1 MFDDLR
7 SFVEALDSIGKLR
20 RIDGADWDLEV
31 GAICELMAERIES
44 PLLFDKVKDYPEG
57 YRIVANL
64 LQTPIAQKLA
74 LGIPEHLSDLE
85 VIRYWKDKFN
95 KYEPVPPVE
104 VGSGP
109 IMENVFTG
117 DGIDILKFP
126 TPKWH
131 EKDGGRYIGTGVST
145 ITRCSDE
152 GWVNIG
158 TYRVMIQDAKTLS
171 FYVSPGQHA
180 SIMRERYW
188 AKGEDCPVVMCFGQ
202 DPLLYGISVMPLPW
216 GMSEYDFAGYI
227 KGSPIEV
234 IKGKATIAAAMMVEI
249 TAEQGQKQSLQ
260 AKRIIL
266 ATGSKP
272 MVLPVP
278 GADSTSGIINAESIL
293 NLESIPESLLMIG
306 GGVIGV
312 EMGTILAR
320 LGCKVT
326 IVEMM
331 PHILPIEDAE
341 VTAILARA
349 LKDDGL
355 QIHEGT
361 KVSRIDDAN
370 GKKLVTISNDD
381 SEQKLEAEVVAI
393 GVGYKPNI
401 DGLGLEEAGVV
412 FNKGGIQVNE
422 HVETSVPNIYAA
434 GDAIGGLMLAYV
446 AMEEGVVA
454 AENAMGKSSTIDYQA
469 VPRCTFTLPELA
481 SVGLTEEEAI
491 TQGYEIQIGR
501 FPFAANSMAT
511 ILGERRGLV
520 KIISDKKYGQ
530 IVGVHIIGP
539 QATELITEVT
549 LAMKLDATP
558 QELITTIH
566 AHPSLSEAIREAA
579 LDITGAAI
587 HAMPRNK

>member
-1 MFDDLR
+1 MEERDIVIIGGGPAGYVAAIRASHLGGKVTLIENDALGGTCLTR
-7 SFVEALDSIGKLR
+7 GCIPSKSLLHSVE
-20 RIDGADWDLEV
+20 
-31 GAICELMAERIES
+31 
-44 PLLFDKVKDYPEG
+44 
-57 YRIVANL
+57 L
-64 LQTPIAQKLA
+64 LQSIKNAGQHGISTSEISIDFAKMQARKNRIIATHVAGVHGLLKGNKVEIIKGRAKLA
-74 LGIPEHLSDLE
+74 PS
-85 VIRYWKDKFN
+85 
-95 KYEPVPPVE
+95 
-104 VGSGP
+104 
-109 IMENVFTG
+109 
-117 DGIDILKFP
+117 
-126 TPKWH
+126 
-131 EKDGGRYIGTGVST
+131 
-145 ITRCSDE
+145 
-152 GWVNIG
+152 
-158 TYRVMIQDAKTLS
+158 
-171 FYVSPGQHA
+171 
-180 SIMRERYW
+180 
-188 AKGEDCPVVMCFGQ
+188 
-202 DPLLYGISVMPLPW
+202 
-216 GMSEYDFAGYI
+216 
-227 KGSPIEV
+227 
-234 IKGKATIAAAMMVEI
+234 MMVEI
-249 TAEQGQKQSLQ
+249 TTEQGQKQSLH
-260 AKRIIL
+260 AKKIIL

-272 MVLPVP
+272 MVLPIP
-278 GADSTSGIINAESIL
+278 GADSTSGIINAENIL
-293 NLESIPESLLMIG
+293 NFDNIPESLLMIG

-341 VTAILARA
+341 VTAILTRA
-349 LKDDGL
+349 LKDDGI
-355 QIHEGT
+355 QVYEGT

-370 GKKLVTISNDD
+370 GKKLVTIANGE

-393 GVGYKPNI
+393 GVGYEPNI

-412 FNKGGIQVNE
+412 FNKSGIQVNE
-422 HVETSVPNIYAA
+422 RMETSVPSIYAA

-491 TQGYEIQIGR
+491 AQGYEIQIGR

-511 ILGERRGLV
+511 ILGERRGMV
-520 KIISDKKYGQ
+520 KIITDKKYGQ
-530 IVGVHIIGP
+530 MVGVHIIGP
-539 QATELITEVT
+539 RATELIAEVT